1 MVEYEFFFEL
11 DDSESENEN
20 GVIPR
25 PEFAQSGLPME
36 LQMDDAPIV
45 VLVGPIQCGK
55 SMVLAR
61 LCNYLRDQRYSIS
74 PDFYFDYLGRYYG
87 HDYVRRMC
95 DGRISMPE
103 TVDPYMIRVSDI
115 GKGSR
120 CHIVDA
126 SGMPYDVQYGKE
138 AEKSRKFH
146 FPPPYLDA
154 IAASKR
160 KVIYIIFLDYGD
172 DDFLRDAYIS
182 RMRRLYDRYIIN
194 TDSRVILLQN
204 KVDLFRD
211 GRCANAR
218 GVFDKRALRD
228 YAYQRYED
236 LFFKKKYFW
245 GERITVDYVPF
256 CTGTYSFD
264 DNFDIYIPSD
274 SSYPQMLWKTIK
286 KAL

>member
-1 MVEYEFFFEL
+1 MY
-11 DDSESENEN
+11 
-20 GVIPR
+20 G
-25 PEFAQSGLPME
+25 
-36 LQMDDAPIV
+36 APIV

-74 PDFYFDYLGRYYG
+74 PDFTCDYSDPYLEHCVGSL
-87 HDYVRRMC
+87 C
-95 DGRISMPE
+95 DGRTVMPA
-103 TVDPYMIRVSDI
+103 TRQQYIVRVEDE
-115 GKGSR
+115 KMATK
-120 CHIVDA
+120 CLIVDTP
-126 SGMPYDVQYGKE
+126 GEDYMKTMPYNIEEGTMNQ
-138 AEKSRKFH
+138 
-146 FPPPYLDA
+146 FPLYLDV
-154 IAASKR
+154 IAASGR
-160 KVIYIIFLDYGD
+160 KVIYIIFLDYD
-172 DDFLRDAYIS
+172 DDDSLREAYIS

-211 GRCANAR
+211 GSCANAR

-245 GERITVDYVPF
+245 GERISVDYVPF

>member
-1 MVEYEFFFEL
+1 MPSL
-11 DDSESENEN
+11 SHSNHHNESSGENRF
-20 GVIPR
+20 V
-25 PEFAQSGLPME
+25 LPFTN
-36 LQMDDAPIV
+36 APIV
-45 VLVGPIQCGK
+45 VLIGPTLCGK

-61 LCNYLRDQRYSIS
+61 LCNYLSEQRYSIS
-74 PDFYFDYLGRYYG
+74 LDFPWAYSDPYLEHFVGSL
-87 HDYVRRMC
+87 C
-95 DGRISMPE
+95 DGRTVMPA
-103 TVDPYMIRVSDI
+103 TRQQYYFVRVTDE
-115 GKGSR
+115 KMATK
-120 CHIVDA
+120 CHIVDTLGA
-126 SGMPYDVQYGKE
+126 DYDVKTMPYNIEEGT
-138 AEKSRKFH
+138 RNP
-146 FPPPYLDA
+146 FPLYLDF
-154 IAASKR
+154 IAARGR